1 MKSTVFQP
9 NFSLDVLSIIPLRE
23 QLVQQIKNSIT
34 YLRPLPGTRI
44 ISERKVALNCQ
55 INRKTVH
62 QAYEQLISDGI
73 LVEGPG
79 RGLCVSNQARSL
91 CRHPFASICLVL
103 PYTFHEYLQTTQL
116 TKLGYVSG
124 IMDRATQLGV
134 SIYIATLPAINTPK
148 EILDEWINS
157 LVMRNIGIIDLGPRL
172 LDEDIV
178 WRRMLSCPLPHVLV
192 TQISSLPNLSN
203 VIVDYEESFIEC
215 LQTLKSLKHQNLVTI
230 SSPTKSQDV
239 RYCSGDRITIFEKLA
254 KKQKFNIHSIVCEFV
269 ESNIDNAIEKLLND
283 NIKASAIVC
292 ENDTV
297 AFMVEQA
304 LLKRNYKVP
313 EDFSIIGYDRI
324 EAYDYAGFDHCRY
337 NLAALAVD
345 LVVELDKNG
354 KAQEKRTKT
363 VKSKFYKGRSL
374 DVNLTSK

>member
-1 MKSTVFQP
+1 MKSTVFEP

-172 LDEDIV
+172 LEEDIV
-178 WRRMLSCPLPHVLV
+178 WRRMLSCPLPHVMV
-192 TQISSLPNLSN
+192 TQISSLPNLSC

-215 LQTLKSLKHQNLVTI
+215 LNTLKALNHKNLVTI
-230 SSPTKSQDV
+230 TSVKEDRPVK
-239 RYCSGDRITIFEKLA
+239 YCSEDRIFIFEKLA
-254 KKQKFNIHSIVCEFV
+254 KKHKFNVHSIVCED
-269 ESNIDNAIEKLLND
+269 EEKDIDLAIDQMLNSNIQ
-283 NIKASAIVC
+283 ASAIIC
-292 ENDTV
+292 ENDNV
-297 AFMVEQA
+297 AFMVEKS
-304 LLKRNYKVP
+304 LVKRNYQVP
-313 EDFSIIGYDRI
+313 KDFSIIGYDRI
-324 EAYDYAGFDHCRY
+324 ESYDYAGFDHNRY
-337 NLAALAVD
+337 DLAALAVD
-345 LVVELDKNG
+345 LVVDLDKNG

-374 DVNLTSK
+374 DKNFSSK